1 MRGKDQ
7 EVLMD
12 ELRYLYRRETVLE
25 LLEEIQEEEEAANL
39 IPRLLLS
46 RLQRSK
52 SKFELYFGMV
62 LGMYLGVTAVF
73 MIYTIIFLL

>member
-1 MRGKDQ
+1 VRGKDQ